1 MEDFEIVRTDGEI
14 LKQTET
20 ILEKL
25 KQEQEVQKKNMTQE
39 MCVLLEEMDSLLKE
53 KSDSERNYNATKR
66 KMEKRLIDCQEII
79 DTLQKDLKA
88 SERQLQKSRGD
99 LKSAQD
105 KCKSVEDK
113 YTELQQNIE
122 TSKKESLQL
131 TKKINELNQLIEQK
145 NKKHSELEKLYTEER
160 NKNDVNSYLKD
171 YVEFLESEIQLEKKR
186 KESIEFKDKVI
197 QQLNQDHT
205 AVVAELN
212 EKVAQQQKEI
222 ESLKSTIQKKDQT
235 IIEDLSTIMKQQIK
249 INILN
254 GSLSKPSQLAICQNV
269 SNPDQL
275 LDCSKMSDEQCDLEN
290 AVEEKDLNIDEE
302 QSISSQPYVLPSKK
316 LVLINDPASATNFIS
331 CMTGLE
337 DQNQKLKKEIES
349 WEKLF
354 KTIDID
360 TYLIQIENQVDE
372 LHKKNIYE
380 SRNSILKKQ
389 LELTLRGIRQ
399 LCDYHYID
407 MEYKI

>member
-39 MCVLLEEMDSLLKE
+39 MCVLIEEMDSLLKD
-53 KSDSERNYNATKR
+53 KSDQERNYNATKR

-88 SERQLQKSRGD
+88 SERQLQKARGD
-99 LKSAQD
+99 LRCAQD
-105 KCKSVEDK
+105 KCKQVEDK

-122 TSKKESLQL
+122 NSKKESLQL
-131 TKKINELNQLIEQK
+131 TKKINELNQLVEQK
-145 NKKHSELEKLYTEER
+145 NKKNTELEKLYTEER

-197 QQLNQDHT
+197 QQLNQDHA

-212 EKVAQQQKEI
+212 EKIAEQLKEI
-222 ESLKSTIQKKDQT
+222 ESLKVTIQKKDQT

-254 GSLSKPSQLAICQNV
+254 GSLSKPSQLAICQTD
-269 SNPDQL
+269 SNLNHSTNSSEISDQQ
-275 LDCSKMSDEQCDLEN
+275 SEVEQ
-290 AVEEKDLNIDEE
+290 AAEEKDPNVDEE
-302 QSISSQPYVLPSKK
+302 ESISSQPYVLPSKK
-316 LVLINDPASATNFIS
+316 LVLINDPSSATNFIS

>member
-1 MEDFEIVRTDGEI
+1 MEDFEIVHTDGEI

-20 ILEKL
+20 MLEKL

-39 MCVLLEEMDSLLKE
+39 MCVLIEEMDSLLKE

-66 KMEKRLIDCQEII
+66 KMEKRFIDCQEII

-88 SERQLQKSRGD
+88 SERQLLKARGD
-99 LKSAQD
+99 LKCAQD

-113 YTELQQNIE
+113 YTELHQNIE
-122 TSKKESLQL
+122 NSKKESLQL

-145 NKKHSELEKLYTEER
+145 NKKNTELEKLYTEER

-197 QQLNQDHT
+197 QQLNQDH
-205 AVVAELN
+205 AVVVADLN
-212 EKVAQQQKEI
+212 EKIGQQLQEI
-222 ESLKSTIQKKDQT
+222 ETLKNTIQKKDQT

-254 GSLSKPSQLAICQNV
+254 GSLNKPSQLAICENV
-269 SNPDQL
+269 SNLDQL
-275 LDCSKMSDEQCDLEN
+275 IDYSKISDDQSEVEH
-290 AVEEKDLNIDEE
+290 EEKDLNVDEE
-302 QSISSQPYVLPSKK
+302 ESISSQPYVLPSKK
-316 LVLINDPASATNFIS
+316 LVLINDPTSATNFIS

-337 DQNQKLKKEIES
+337 DQNKKLKKEIES